1 MQDIYF
7 DIYEDSVKFDDY
19 YELERKSSQEISV
32 IITYFAFTSLATVGL
47 GDYVPRSDLERIS
60 ITFGLFTGVIL
71 FSIVMDCFNRIL
83 VQIKVLDR
91 EFD

>member
-60 ITFGLFTGVIL
+60 ITVGLFTGVIL